1 MRHSNHGHR
10 GLWWPARVVSVM
22 ALIVAACGA
31 NNATTAPA
39 SVEPTPLVTPDPHLK
54 EPVSADQIFLAIGKG
69 RGGLT
74 LVAMNALAGTPG
86 QALVKRINAELANW
100 PLIITQ
106 YRSSTD
112 LRAALHWDAT
122 KPPVQGDPP
131 YSWVGLNVLVQFG
144 PSTGSTLAAPD
155 ASRQAQA
162 NTIVTV
168 LDPLLWPLEQR
179 AVIPIPSKTMTPTAA
194 PSVVAPAASPK
205 ATTSTKPASPK
216 PSKKP

>member
-10 GLWWPARVVSVM
+10 ARWWPATVVSVT
-22 ALIVAACGA
+22 ALILAACGG
-31 NNATTAPA
+31 NNAPSASASNQPA
-39 SVEPTPLVTPDPHLK
+39 PLVTPDPHLK

-86 QALVKRINAELANW
+86 QPFIKRINAELANW

-106 YRSSTD
+106 FRSGAD
-112 LRAALHWDAT
+112 LRNEVHWDAT
-122 KPPVQGDPP
+122 KPPAQGDPP

-155 ASRQAQA
+155 ATRQSQA
-162 NTIVTV
+162 NTIVGV

-179 AVIPIPSKTMTPTAA
+179 AVIPIPSKTATPTSA
-194 PSVVAPAASPK
+194 PSVAVPASAAPA
-205 ATTSTKPASPK
+205 ASPK

>member
-10 GLWWPARVVSVM
+10 GRWWPATVIGVI
-22 ALIVAACGA
+22 ALGLAACGA
-31 NNATTAPA
+31 NTPSPSA
-39 SVEPTPLVTPDPHLK
+39 SPEPTPLVTPDPHLK
-54 EPVSADQIFLAIGKG
+54 EPVTADQIFLAIGKG
-69 RGGLT
+69 RGNLP

-86 QALVKRINAELANW
+86 QPLVKRINAELANW

-106 YRSSTD
+106 YRSSAE
-112 LRAALHWDAT
+112 LRAATHWDAS

-131 YSWVGLNVLVQFG
+131 YAWVGLNVLVQFG

-155 ASRQAQA
+155 ATRQQQA
-162 NTIVTV
+162 GTIVGV

-179 AVIPIPSKTMTPTAA
+179 AVIPIPSKTATPTVA
-194 PSVVAPAASPK
+194 PSVAASARP
-205 ATTSTKPASPK
+205 AASPK